1 MTGPGRFATAKKM
14 PIEVQVALAGRH
26 YRLGRS
32 SVDRRYLGCY
42 IRGAIGLW
50 RSW

>member
-1 MTGPGRFATAKKM
+1 MTPPRGCVTRG
-14 PIEVQVALAGRH
+14 ALAGRRH
-26 YRLGRS
+26 RRGRG

>member
-1 MTGPGRFATAKKM
+1 MTGPGGT
-14 PIEVQVALAGRH
+14 EVQGAPAGRPH
-26 YRLGRS
+26 RLSRG

>member
-1 MTGPGRFATAKKM
+1 MTGRGGS
-14 PIEVQVALAGRH
+14 EVQGALAGRH
-26 YRLGRS
+26 RRLSRG

>member
-1 MTGPGRFATAKKM
+1 MKAPGGS
-14 PIEVQVALAGRH
+14 EVRGALAGRR
-26 YRLGRS
+26 YLISRG
-32 SVDRRYLGCY
+32 SVDRRYFGCY